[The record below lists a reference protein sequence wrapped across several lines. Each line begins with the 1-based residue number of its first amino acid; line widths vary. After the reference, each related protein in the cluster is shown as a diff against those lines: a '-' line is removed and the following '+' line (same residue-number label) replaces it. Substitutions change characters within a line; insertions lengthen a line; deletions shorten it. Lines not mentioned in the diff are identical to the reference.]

1 LLYADVLQKLYLMG
15 QGGHGQGQTPTP
27 TRAPVHIPMKSLG
40 LMPRLRRSTSWLG
53 YFALFFLLLLAPYA
67 WAFNAIG
74 VRAWFRGVAAD
85 SMYYLAI
92 ANNWHMLGFP
102 TFDWVEPSTGFH
114 PLWMLLLV
122 ALLRWTRVPF
132 QAQVFVNLAACMLCL
147 SVGPTLAHRALSW
160 KLESSTKRILLAV
173 SFFPGLYALTLE
185 PVTAQALSVDPGI
198 LYRVIPWSAMDG
210 MESSL
215 TLLLQA
221 TFVVFAFSE
230 SGSPYLGS
238 PDASRRCLWLSIP
251 SLWSSW
257 RDSTTSFSLAPWAY
271 RYSPRER

>member
-1 LLYADVLQKLYLMG
+1 
-15 QGGHGQGQTPTP
+15 
-27 TRAPVHIPMKSLG
+27 
-40 LMPRLRRSTSWLG
+40 MPRLRRATNWLG
-53 YFALFFLLLLAPYA
+53 YFALFFVLLLAPYA

-74 VRAWFRGVAAD
+74 VRAWFRGLAAD

-92 ANNWHMLGFP
+92 ANNWNMLGFP

-122 ALLRWTRVPF
+122 ALLKCIRVPF
-132 QAQVFVNLAACMLCL
+132 QAQVFVALAACMLCL
-147 SVGPTLAHRALSW
+147 SVGLTLAHRALSW

-173 SFFPGLYALTLE
+173 SFFPGLYAITLE
-185 PVTAQALSVDPGI
+185 PVTAHVLSVDPGI

-251 SLWSSW
+251 LALVVLA
-257 RDSTTSFSLAPWAY
+257 RIDDFISLAPWAC